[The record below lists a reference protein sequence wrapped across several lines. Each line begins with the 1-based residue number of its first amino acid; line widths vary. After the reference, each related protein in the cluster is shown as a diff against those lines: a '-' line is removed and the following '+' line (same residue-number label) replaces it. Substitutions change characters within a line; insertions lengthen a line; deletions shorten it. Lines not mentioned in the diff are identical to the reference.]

1 MRAPL
6 IILVLAQALC
16 PAHCYRFPAVRRA
29 AVKLSA
35 ASDTALATASADLVA
50 ACAAFGPL
58 QEEAAVAWIAN
69 LKCEG
74 SEPATLL
81 AEEVALFEM
90 CSAGDGATDSR
101 CQQLDAA
108 LQNLQ
113 EHASKCSTFR
123 GWGDKRSTVA
133 LWNRGTAP
141 GTFTSALPTH
151 LQQQSSPLPASDAV
165 HEAVDRVRSAV
176 AAFGPAQAS
185 YVEEWLAE
193 DSAWD
198 DVNSLYER
206 RIALFDE
213 CTLGVAGGD
222 GAKSKCA
229 KLTTA
234 LDGLMELLELREDP
248 NEKATARQ
256 ATARQATAQAAQQAR
271 ALQQE
276 AELECALEVALEVN
290 GECLDDAREQALNA
304 ATPSATIDSRPP
316 AGFVW
321 GGLY

>member
-1 MRAPL
+1 
-6 IILVLAQALC
+6 
-16 PAHCYRFPAVRRA
+16 
-29 AVKLSA
+29 
-35 ASDTALATASADLVA
+35 
-50 ACAAFGPL
+50 
-58 QEEAAVAWIAN
+58 VAWIAN
-69 LKCEG
+69 LEREG

-141 GTFTSALPTH
+141 GTFTSALPTN

-176 AAFGPAQAS
+176 AAFGPAQAA

-248 NEKATARQ
+248 NEKATA
-256 ATARQATAQAAQQAR
+256 
-271 ALQQE
+271 LQQE